1 MTVAE
6 MIAELSKLPAY
17 EEVRIYEDGT
27 GADEPIIAVQAV
39 ARGTDA
45 YVAVRA

>member
-6 MIAELSKLPAY
+6 LIAELSKLPGH
-17 EEVRIYEDGT
+17 EEVRIYEDGA
-27 GADEPIIAVQAV
+27 GRDEPVIAVQAM

>member
-6 MIAELSKLPAY
+6 LIAELSKLPPH

-27 GADEPIIAVQAV
+27 GADEPVIAVQPV
-39 ARGTDA
+39 ARGTEA